1 LKHGIRKP
9 KVYTDG
15 TVRYGLLSTSGE
27 ARTLQEALD
36 DDRWKHAMNNE
47 IDALQRNKM
56 WHLVPRKQG
65 ANLIDCKW
73 VYKVKRKADGS
84 INRYKPRLVV
94 KGFKKRYGIDYEDT
108 FSPVVKTATI
118 HLVMSL
124 IVSNGW
130 HM

>member
-56 WHLVPRKQG
+56 WHLVPRKRG

-94 KGFKKRYGIDYEDT
+94 KGFKK
-108 FSPVVKTATI
+108 
-118 HLVMSL
+118 
-124 IVSNGW
+124 
-130 HM
+130 